1 MKKKNLKKQKRKEE
15 IITLAED
22 AKLKINQNRILSEQI
37 DNYNM
42 HIQMIKSFMNKYTQ
56 NTKITESI
64 SKDNNNKNKF
74 IKSEF
79 INYYKELK
87 KSIGDL
93 REATNKV
100 KQKYDTNSEIYFDD
114 ISKDNLSYNQKN
126 LDSFILSY
134 SLEQKLNIIKKLKES
149 IHSSRDYN
157 IFREPKRETLINKRY
172 AEEFIDNIYQDC
184 QSLILYEIKQFN
196 KYHNRCLKKMKK
208 IDTCKNKIQILN
220 QIINYFQQNIFGKS
234 NYNVNNNN
242 NYNSNYKLK
251 SVPQVKNNNNY
262 KSNKIVKNDKIN
274 KINNKKIYKAED
286 NDNIFYNTINLNK
299 YGNLDNDNF
308 GYTLGDFNSYETD
321 QTFNLGNINN
331 NLLSITNNTNAN
343 KEMHTEP
350 KKNKKINLPTVEEL
364 FDLANNEG
372 EKEAIIDEEL
382 HSDEEIVFEKKIKS
396 KKKIIVDYLPKIK
409 KVVPNLSLSQIEFNK
424 SKVMNEADLYS
435 VQRRQYQIQNIDEN
449 IKMMKKKLKLIKR
462 RCKINEE
469 KCETIQNY
477 TKECEESYKSLKNLK
492 IQISMKQ
499 EKVSFMRKEF
509 FTQHTKDVIDEED
522 ELNYQKEMDDYLN
535 DPELNDPYFEQYQ
548 NLQTD
553 VTHRQKENDN
563 MLIKKINN
571 ENIEKNENNKNK
583 YDYTRTHRERKKEKI
598 KRANSK

>member
-15 IITLAED
+15 IITLAEE

-37 DNYNM
+37 DNYNK

-56 NTKITESI
+56 NAKITESKI
-64 SKDNNNKNKF
+64 KDSNKNKF
-74 IKSEF
+74 IKNEF
-79 INYYKELK
+79 IIYYKELK
-87 KSIGDL
+87 KSIGEL

-100 KQKYDTNSEIYFDD
+100 KQKYETNSDIYFDD
-114 ISKDNLSYNQKN
+114 VSEDNLSYRQIL

-134 SLEQKLNIIKKLKES
+134 SIEKKLNIIKKLKES
-149 IHSSRDYN
+149 VHLSKDYN
-157 IFREPKRETLINKRY
+157 IFREPKRETIINTRY
-172 AEEFIDNIYQDC
+172 GEEFIDDINQDYQ
-184 QSLILYEIKQFN
+184 SHILYVIKQFN

-208 IDTCKNKIQILN
+208 INNCKNKIQILN
-220 QIINYFQQNIFGKS
+220 QIINYFQKIIFGKS
-234 NYNVNNNN
+234 NYNVNNY
-242 NYNSNYKLK
+242 NYNSIYKLK
-251 SVPQVKNNNNY
+251 SAPLVKNNCNTNNY
-262 KSNKIVKNDKIN
+262 KSNKIVKSDKIF
-274 KINNKKIYKAED
+274 NKKNYKAED

-299 YGNLDNDNF
+299 YGSFDNDNF
-308 GYTLGDFNSYETD
+308 GNTLGDLNSYETD
-321 QTFNLGNINN
+321 QTFNFGNINN
-331 NLLSITNNTNAN
+331 NLLSLTNNTN
-343 KEMHTEP
+343 KEV

-364 FDLANNEG
+364 FDLNNNEG

-382 HSDEEIVFEKKIKS
+382 HSDDEIVFETKIKS

-409 KVVPNLSLSQIEFNK
+409 KEVPNLYLSQIEFNK

-435 VQRRQYQIQNIDEN
+435 VQRRQFQMQNMDEN
-449 IKMMKKKLKLIKR
+449 IKLMKKKLKIIKR
-462 RCKINEE
+462 RCKKNEE
-469 KCETIQNY
+469 KCEIIQNY
-477 TKECEESYKSLKNLK
+477 TKECEENYKSLKNLK
-492 IQISMKQ
+492 IQMSMQQ
-499 EKVSFMRKEF
+499 EKVSFMKKEF

-548 NLQTD
+548 NFKTD
-553 VTHRQKENDN
+553 ITHRQIENEN

-571 ENIEKNENNKNK
+571 DNIEKNEHSKKK

>member
-37 DNYNM
+37 DNYNK

-64 SKDNNNKNKF
+64 SKDNNKNKF
-74 IKSEF
+74 IKNEF

-93 REATNKV
+93 RESTNKV
-100 KQKYDTNSEIYFDD
+100 KQKYDTNNDIYFDD
-114 ISKDNLSYNQKN
+114 ISEQNLSYKQML

-149 IHSSRDYN
+149 VHSSRDYN
-157 IFREPKRETLINKRY
+157 IFREPKRETIINTKY
-172 AEEFIDNIYQDC
+172 GEEFIDDINQDYQ
-184 QSLILYEIKQFN
+184 SHILYEIKQFN

-208 IDTCKNKIQILN
+208 INNCKNKIQILN
-220 QIINYFQQNIFGKS
+220 QIISYFQQIIFGKS
-234 NYNVNNNN
+234 NYIAYSN

-251 SVPQVKNNNNY
+251 SVPHQVKNNIYNY
-262 KSNKIVKNDKIN
+262 KSNKIVKSDKIT
-274 KINNKKIYKAED
+274 NKKIYKEED
-286 NDNIFYNTINLNK
+286 NDNLFYNTINLNK
-299 YGNLDNDNF
+299 YGDLNNDNF
-308 GYTLGDFNSYETD
+308 GYTLGDLNSYETD
-321 QTFNLGNINN
+321 QTFNFGNINN
-331 NLLSITNNTNAN
+331 NLLSLTNNTN
-343 KEMHTEP
+343 KGEYTEP

-364 FDLANNEG
+364 FDLTNNEG

-382 HSDEEIVFEKKIKS
+382 HSDEEIVFETKIKS

-409 KVVPNLSLSQIEFNK
+409 KEVPNLYLSQIEFNK

-435 VQRRQYQIQNIDEN
+435 VQRRQFQMQNLDEN
-449 IKMMKKKLKLIKR
+449 IKMMKKKLKIIKR

-469 KCETIQNY
+469 KCETIRNY
-477 TKECEESYKSLKNLK
+477 TKECEENYKSLKNLK
-492 IQISMKQ
+492 IQMSMQQ
-499 EKVSFMRKEF
+499 EKVSFMKKEF

-553 VTHRQKENDN
+553 ITHRQIDNDN
-563 MLIKKINN
+563 MLIIKKINN
-571 ENIEKNENNKNK
+571 DNIEKNEHDNIK

>member
-15 IITLAED
+15 IINLAEE

-37 DNYNM
+37 DNYNK

-56 NTKITESI
+56 NAKITESKI
-64 SKDNNNKNKF
+64 KDSNKNKF
-74 IKSEF
+74 IKNEF
-79 INYYKELK
+79 IIYYKELK
-87 KSIGDL
+87 KSIGEL

-100 KQKYDTNSEIYFDD
+100 KQKYETNSDIYFDD
-114 ISKDNLSYNQKN
+114 VSEDNLSYRQIL

-134 SLEQKLNIIKKLKES
+134 SIEKKLNIIKKLKES
-149 IHSSRDYN
+149 VHLSKDYN
-157 IFREPKRETLINKRY
+157 IFREPKRETIINTRY
-172 AEEFIDNIYQDC
+172 GEEFIDDINQDYQ
-184 QSLILYEIKQFN
+184 SHILYVIKQFN

-208 IDTCKNKIQILN
+208 INNCKNKIQILN
-220 QIINYFQQNIFGKS
+220 QIINYFQKIIFGKS
-234 NYNVNNNN
+234 NYNVNNY
-242 NYNSNYKLK
+242 NYNSIYKLK
-251 SVPQVKNNNNY
+251 SAPLVKNNCNINNY
-262 KSNKIVKNDKIN
+262 KSNKIVKSDKIY
-274 KINNKKIYKAED
+274 NKKNYKAED

-299 YGNLDNDNF
+299 YGSFDNDNF
-308 GYTLGDFNSYETD
+308 GNTLGDLNSYETD
-321 QTFNLGNINN
+321 QTFNFGNINN
-331 NLLSITNNTNAN
+331 NLLSLTNNTN
-343 KEMHTEP
+343 KEV

-364 FDLANNEG
+364 FDLNNNEG

-382 HSDEEIVFEKKIKS
+382 HSDDEIVFETKIKS

-409 KVVPNLSLSQIEFNK
+409 KEVPNLYLSQIEFNK

-435 VQRRQYQIQNIDEN
+435 VQRRQFQMQNMDEN
-449 IKMMKKKLKLIKR
+449 IKLMKKKLKIIKR
-462 RCKINEE
+462 RCKKNEE
-469 KCETIQNY
+469 KCEIIQNY
-477 TKECEESYKSLKNLK
+477 TKECEENYKSLKNLK
-492 IQISMKQ
+492 IQMSMQQ
-499 EKVSFMRKEF
+499 EKVSFMKKEF

-548 NLQTD
+548 NFKTD
-553 VTHRQKENDN
+553 ITHRQIENEN

-571 ENIEKNENNKNK
+571 DNIEKNEHSKKK

>member
-37 DNYNM
+37 DNYNK

-56 NTKITESI
+56 NAKITESI
-64 SKDNNNKNKF
+64 SKDNNKNKF
-74 IKSEF
+74 IKNEF

-100 KQKYDTNSEIYFDD
+100 KQKYDNNSDIYFDD
-114 ISKDNLSYNQKN
+114 ISDKNLSYKQML

-149 IHSSRDYN
+149 VHSSRDYN
-157 IFREPKRETLINKRY
+157 IFREPKRETIINTKY
-172 AEEFIDNIYQDC
+172 GEEFIDDINQDYQ
-184 QSLILYEIKQFN
+184 SHILYQIKQFN
-196 KYHNRCLKKMKK
+196 KYHNRCIKKMKK
-208 IDTCKNKIQILN
+208 LNNCKNKIQILN
-220 QIINYFQQNIFGKS
+220 QIISYFQQIIFGKS
-234 NYNVNNNN
+234 NYIAYNN

-251 SVPQVKNNNNY
+251 SVPYQVKNNIYNY
-262 KSNKIVKNDKIN
+262 KSNKIVKTDKIY
-274 KINNKKIYKAED
+274 NKKYYKAED
-286 NDNIFYNTINLNK
+286 HDNIFYNTINLNK

-308 GYTLGDFNSYETD
+308 GYTLGDLNSYETD
-321 QTFNLGNINN
+321 QTFNFGNINN
-331 NLLSITNNTNAN
+331 NLLSLTNSTN
-343 KEMHTEP
+343 KGVRPEQ

-364 FDLANNEG
+364 FDLTNNEG
-372 EKEAIIDEEL
+372 EKEALIDEEL
-382 HSDEEIVFEKKIKS
+382 HSDEEIIFETKIKS

-409 KVVPNLSLSQIEFNK
+409 KEVPNLYLSQIEFNK

-435 VQRRQYQIQNIDEN
+435 VQRRQFQMQNMDEN
-449 IKMMKKKLKLIKR
+449 IKLMKKKLKIIKR

-477 TKECEESYKSLKNLK
+477 TKECEENYKSLKNLK
-492 IQISMKQ
+492 IQMSMQQ
-499 EKVSFMRKEF
+499 EKVSFMKKEF

-548 NLQTD
+548 NLQTE
-553 VTHRQKENDN
+553 VTHRQIDNDN

-571 ENIEKNENNKNK
+571 ENIEKNDNKKK